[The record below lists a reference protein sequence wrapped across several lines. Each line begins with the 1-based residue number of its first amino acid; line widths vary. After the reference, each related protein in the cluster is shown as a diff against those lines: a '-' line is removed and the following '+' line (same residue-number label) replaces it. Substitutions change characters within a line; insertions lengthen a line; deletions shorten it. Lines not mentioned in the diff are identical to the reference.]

1 MSKLW
6 NHIRGCPD
14 TSSCTSCVSA
24 TTASFQPQESNPKKT
39 PIVSRRQHQQQRW
52 LQRLQ
57 ETSQRVIMSTSNNN
71 NNNNNNSNDNT
82 TTNYEPMPD
91 PMESMDPKT
100 YYRRQQSS
108 SRNLSDYSNDDYLD
122 ETEEEV
128 YIVKQSYGYFAIL
141 FSVAQTLV
149 LVIMMIQCGMAP
161 LNINPMIGPFP
172 GTFVIKFLLPYSV
185 NSLITLVIHHSHDCR
200 CLIGMGWEECC

>member
-57 ETSQRVIMSTSNNN
+57 ETSQRVIMSTS